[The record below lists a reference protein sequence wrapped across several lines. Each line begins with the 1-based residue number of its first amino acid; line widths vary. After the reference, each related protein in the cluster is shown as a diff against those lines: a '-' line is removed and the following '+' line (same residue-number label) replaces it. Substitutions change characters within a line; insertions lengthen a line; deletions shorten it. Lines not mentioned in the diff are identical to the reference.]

1 MGLFSCYNFSNRQLP
16 LLAKIKEMAKTI
28 SDEKIK
34 LSIIIDGNPAQKELF
49 DLEKSTRDLTKQ
61 QAELRK
67 EKQLMEKQGKQETE
81 QYKAVTA
88 SIKENSAA
96 IAANKTRMKELQDEI
111 GLTGLTMKQ
120 LGDKS
125 VHLKMVLR
133 NLIPGSE
140 DYKRYQKDLEAV
152 TKRLDELRGKGKE
165 AGLSIG
171 GLADKFNR
179 YQAMAATVLL
189 AVTGVVLTFQKW
201 MDFNGKLSD
210 SISNVQKTTGM
221 TKREVD
227 DLAKSFGVLKTRTGR
242 IELLGIAEVG
252 GRLGIAKEEI
262 KDFVRVMDKSAVA
275 LGDSFEGGP
284 EVVAE
289 KLGRI
294 KGLYKDLRESG
305 VEQVFES
312 VGSAMNDLG
321 ADGTASEA
329 NIAEFV
335 TRIGAMPEA
344 FKPSIQTALG
354 LGAAFEES
362 GLKAEIAATNYSKVI
377 SIASR
382 DMGAFA
388 TVMQRPRKEL
398 EDLINTNPNEF
409 FLQFASSLKGLDAT
423 ELGQVLDY
431 LKLNDNEVK
440 MVLGAASEKVDIF
453 REKIALAG
461 SSMADATSLTNEYDI
476 KNNNLAATLERLKK
490 TAMGWFTSDTIVVW
504 LTAAVDGFAKLVGA
518 VEDNDG
524 AMTGFRNTIVFLAK
538 ILAIVVASMLSY
550 TAGAKLATLWSN
562 NMNIA
567 TAYSN
572 ILFKIQY
579 AQLVAQE
586 VATKAL
592 ALAKALLT
600 GNINRVKAAYQ
611 ALSVAMGMN
620 PFGALLAVI
629 GAVVAAFIVFRDEAE
644 QVNNVVKAQAEV
656 QKLAGE
662 QTAKTK
668 QKVSDLVAV
677 IRDENSTYKQKQEAL
692 EQLKKI
698 GQGYLEGLTLEN
710 IATAEGTRLIN
721 RYIASIDQLA
731 KAKAMVNVK
740 SKLLEQQLEADNKVL
755 ALSLEK
761 KANKNEGMAG
771 GGDDGKFFGMGDR
784 NKKEIQSE
792 MEAEM
797 ENRDRIKDQVKAID
811 QQRQAEIDNLRKSI
825 TDKTNQLKKLQK
837 DSKQYKELL
846 VDIKSTQGSLGV
858 LMGLEDAGPS
868 SPNVKK
874 AFVPDAEGDKAADKA
889 KAKADKLHK
898 ERMDSLKKQIEELRD
913 LERKGIDDKLSLIKD
928 GFERELAI
936 QEESH
941 RRKLED
947 YNRQLISDKDIQNA
961 DANIK
966 SPKSS
971 KEEVDYWTRQKE
983 VWLEKNKHLNFMIQT
998 EEQIHLSK
1006 LGTIIENE
1014 RTRRI
1019 KEQAKQHER
1028 EKMLRETA
1036 QLEELAA
1043 ITTVAEAKAAIGDY
1057 ISKNELDKI
1066 KTLADAKKVLQE
1078 KYNNDEQKREIEYIE
1093 DSIAKMEKSLE
1104 KIHMLGFDLSLLTP
1118 EQRKKIEEDIE
1129 FAKNAS
1135 AKLKAA
1141 LTGKNGEGTPEQDKE
1156 TRNQQSKDAFNN
1168 LNGGLDVL
1176 GFSPD
1181 QWKQTFNNLDTLYGK
1196 MMAGAMV
1203 VQGLQNL
1210 WGQYSSYMDANENN
1224 QLKKFEKTADARK
1237 RKLQWQLDNGL
1248 ISQAQ
1253 YKRATEKIDAETERK
1268 KADIEYKQ
1276 AKRKKAMSIAET
1288 IMNTSIAIMQGYAQ
1302 LGPIGGSIAAAIV
1315 GTLGL
1320 LQLKN
1325 IAQQPLP
1332 ARGYEEGLY
1341 QDVVREQDGKVFKS
1355 RYGGK
1360 TRSGVVN
1367 RPTHFLTGEN
1377 GPEMIID
1384 AKAYR
1389 TMPEETKTALLNHIR
1404 RVKGFESG
1412 YYNDDARNPT
1422 LQVPAGPAAPA
1433 ASGTVSN
1440 EYLLSV
1446 INRNSE
1452 VLERALKE
1460 GFTGYFSRD
1469 YRDLKKMKDELDRLE
1484 NSKAKA
1490 KI

>member
-1 MGLFSCYNFSNRQLP
+1 
-16 LLAKIKEMAKTI
+16 LAKIKEMAKTI

-67 EKQLMEKQGKQETE
+67 EKQLMEKQGKQESE

-111 GLTGLTMKQ
+111 GLTGLTIKQ

-140 DYKRYQKDLEAV
+140 NYKRYQKDLEAV
-152 TKRLDELRGKGKE
+152 TKRLEELRGKGKE

-362 GLKAEIAATNYSKVI
+362 GLKAELAAGNYSKVI
-377 SIASR
+377 TIAAR

-423 ELGQVLDY
+423 ELAKVLDY

-440 MVLGAASEKVDIF
+440 MVMGAASQNVDLF
-453 REKIALAG
+453 REKIARAT
-461 SSMADATSLTNEYDI
+461 SSMADATSLTKEYDI
-476 KNNNLAATLERLKK
+476 KNSNLAATLERLKK
-490 TAMGWFTSDTIVVW
+490 TVMGWFTSDTIVAW
-504 LTAAVDGFAKLVGA
+504 LTASVEGFAKLIGA
-518 VEDNDG
+518 IEDNEG
-524 AMTGFRNTIVFLAK
+524 SMNRLRSTLVFAAK
-538 ILAIVVASMLSY
+538 VMAIVVGSLVSY

-562 NMNIA
+562 NFTTA
-567 TAYSN
+567 TSLSN
-572 ILFKIQY
+572 IVMKVQS
-579 AQLVAQE
+579 
-586 VATKAL
+586 
-592 ALAKALLT
+592 ALLVVQRSAMLAWAVVT
-600 GNINRVKAAYQ
+600 ELCAGNIKKAAIAYR
-611 ALSVAMGMN
+611 ALGIAMGMN
-620 PFGALLAVI
+620 PFGALLAAI
-629 GAVVAAFIVFRDEAE
+629 TAVVIAFKVFAAEADEVIQQQKLMNELHTDAKKSISG
-644 QVNNVVKAQAEV
+644 QVNELELLRKTAQNENLETEKRIEAINRLNELIPDHIGILNLQNIKTQEGVDILKKYTAELYNNARARAA
-656 QKLAGE
+656 QSKYDKLAE
-662 QTAKTK
+662 ERLDVEAKTSK
-668 QKVSDLVAV
+668 DYESYMDDTMNFIFGETDAVKDRAAVREKAIQQLRASGKVTLNEFGKEVVPKKELEKLINDMMGQLGLDQKEAALTAIDNQMKTLESEILSDIAKG
-677 IRDENSTYKQKQEAL
+677 TT
-692 EQLKKI
+692 KI
-698 GQGYLEGLTLEN
+698 GKEDDT
-710 IATAEGTRLIN
+710 TRG
-721 RYIASIDQLA
+721 S
-731 KAKAMVNVK
+731 
-740 SKLLEQQLEADNKVL
+740 
-755 ALSLEK
+755 AL
-761 KANKNEGMAG
+761 
-771 GGDDGKFFGMGDR
+771 
-784 NKKEIQSE
+784 
-792 MEAEM
+792 
-797 ENRDRIKDQVKAID
+797 
-811 QQRQAEIDNLRKSI
+811 
-825 TDKTNQLKKLQK
+825 
-837 DSKQYKELL
+837 
-846 VDIKSTQGSLGV
+846 
-858 LMGLEDAGPS
+858 
-868 SPNVKK
+868 
-874 AFVPDAEGDKAADKA
+874 VPDAEGDKARDAAAKKA
-889 KAKADKLHK
+889 AEAHK
-898 ERMDSLKKQIEELRD
+898 KRLEDLRRQIEELRD

-928 GFERELAI
+928 GFEREIAL

-1078 KYNNDEQKREIEYIE
+1078 KYNNDEQKRELEFIE

-1104 KIHMLGFDLSLLTP
+1104 NIHFMGMDLSLLTP

-1129 FAKNAS
+1129 FAKNAA
-1135 AKLKAA
+1135 AKARAA
-1141 LTGKNGEGTPEQDKE
+1141 LTGKNGETTPEEDKE
-1156 TRNQQSKDAFNN
+1156 ARENKSKTDFNN
-1168 LNGGLDVL
+1168 LNGGADIL
-1176 GFSPD
+1176 GFTPQ
-1181 QWKQTFNNLDTLYGK
+1181 QWKETYDNLDTLHGK
-1196 MMAGAMV
+1196 MLAGAMV

-1404 RVKGFESG
+1404 RVKGFEGG

-1422 LQVPAGPAAPA
+1422 LQVPAGPTAPA

-1452 VLERALKE
+1452 VLERALNE

-1469 YRDLKKMKDELDRLE
+1469 FRDLKKMKDELDRLE